1 LLRSPLLLLLF
12 ALAAA
17 AQTSVPDFLKTAALQ
32 LDAASAILDE
42 SERAA
47 KLDEVQVLYLKANSL
62 DPTNVDV
69 LYHLG
74 MISWMKVFPAVVAAR
89 REIAMEPETP
99 GPLRNRSARAVL
111 NARYR
116 ADIDYS
122 IATLEQAVALDPT
135 HSDAMAL
142 LQMAY
147 RARADFKDTR
157 AQWDQEQ
164 ASAGSW
170 RAKAFDVGTANLK
183 TVAAPSLRVPRLRAA
198 SAIFVDSATMARK
211 LIHFTVPPCPSGY
224 RSDEPVPIVTL
235 SALIDKDGSVLTLER
250 SDGPAELVP
259 SAIAAAQGWTYR
271 PTLLNGEPTQVA
283 TTIQVAF
290 SACPQN

>member
-1 LLRSPLLLLLF
+1 
-12 ALAAA
+12 
-17 AQTSVPDFLKTAALQ
+17 
-32 LDAASAILDE
+32 
-42 SERAA
+42 
-47 KLDEVQVLYLKANSL
+47 
-62 DPTNVDV
+62 
-69 LYHLG
+69 

-99 GPLRNRSARAVL
+99 GPLRDRSARAVL

-147 RARADFKDTR
+147 RARADFMDTR
-157 AQWDQEQ
+157 AQWDQDQ
-164 ASAGSW
+164 AFAGSW
-170 RAKAFDVGTANLK
+170 RAKAFDIGTANLK
-183 TVAAPSLRVPRLRAA
+183 TVVSASVRVPRLRTVSVIAMDA
-198 SAIFVDSATMARK
+198 ATMARK

-224 RSDEPVPIVTL
+224 HSDEPVPIVTL
-235 SALIDKDGSVLTLER
+235 SAVIDTDGSVLPMALT
-250 SDGPAELVP
+250 DGPAELGP
-259 SAIAAAQGWTYR
+259 AAAIAAASGWTYS
-271 PTLLNGEPTQVA
+271 PMLVNGEPVKVA
-283 TTIQVAF
+283 TTIPVAF